1 MSFVKT
7 VWGLLFRL
15 FPCPTP
21 VGLRR
26 VGNPTRSS
34 PVLVTCNFHLTVK
47 RLLRSLEKAGIDAW
61 VLVAES
67 KGVNVWCAAGGEEF
81 NTHSVVSVV
90 KTSGIAE
97 LVEHRKLILPP
108 LGAPGIC
115 LYEVREQTGW
125 SPRWGP
131 MRAADLPAYL
141 AHAGQ
146 RSEPMK
152 RVTYD
157 WRERLDT
164 GVGSL
169 FPIYLLGALGF
180 VVFGRGLLAEYLL
193 VGALAFVF
201 FMLACPWLPGRRGL
215 TKVIL
220 PEAVLAG
227 ALLWTELVS
236 AGAPALRPALII
248 AMATLLVYST
258 ELGGLASTLPSD
270 LDPFLARLGIGA
282 LGNVNW
288 AGSVRT
294 ALLNGDRRLVYD
306 RDACNGC
313 RQCAE
318 ICPQGVWQ
326 MDAGKRAVLARRERC
341 TACRACLVQCTPSA
355 IQAALQPDGLVRK
368 DRPGQAAAEEG
379 ALEAEQGP
387 VFP

>member
-7 VWGLLFRL
+7 VWGFLFRL

-26 VGNPTRSS
+26 AGNPARESQ
-34 PVLVTCNFHLTVK
+34 VLVTCNFDLTVK
-47 RLLRSLEKAGIDAW
+47 RLMRILDDAGVDAW

-81 NTHSVVSVV
+81 STHSVVSAV

-97 LVEHRKLILPP
+97 LVDHRRLVLPP

-115 LYEVREQTGW
+115 LDEVRAQTGW

-131 MRAADLPAYL
+131 VRAADLPAYL
-141 AHAGQ
+141 AQQCQ
-146 RSEPMK
+146 RQEPMK
-152 RVTYD
+152 RVTYG

-169 FPIYLLGALGF
+169 FPFYLLGAIGF
-180 VVFGRGLLAEYLL
+180 LLFGRGLLAEYLL
-193 VGALAFVF
+193 VGALTFVF
-201 FMLACPWLPGRRGL
+201 FMLACPWLPGGRGL

-220 PEAVLAG
+220 PELVLAG
-227 ALLWTELVS
+227 ALLATELVFGGGS
-236 AGAPALRPALII
+236 ALRPALII
-248 AMATLLVYST
+248 AMATLLVYSS

-270 LDPFLARLGIGA
+270 LDPLMARLGIGA
-282 LGNVNW
+282 LGNARF

-294 ALLNGDRRLVYD
+294 ELLNGDRKLVYE
-306 RDACNGC
+306 REACNGC

-318 ICPQGVWQ
+318 VCPQNVWE
-326 MDAGKRAVLARRERC
+326 MDEGRRAVLARREDC
-341 TACRACLVQCTPSA
+341 TACRACLVQCRPAA
-355 IQAALQPDGLVRK
+355 IQAALQEETPAREPLRAS
-368 DRPGQAAAEEG
+368 PG
-379 ALEAEQGP
+379 
-387 VFP
+387 